1 MIRRGRAVS
10 NRTQNEHQPNFGCGE
25 ASGFWTS
32 FSIPLAAIRGQGG
45 GGISAEHPSQRPQ
58 KCYLSPTPTDFVF
71 TTARPSL
78 PPPPARLRVHPGR
91 GDIRLLSFPLR
102 PSRAPQKVVVPPT
115 EILFTTFPSPPPLG
129 WGYVLRGGYLPP
141 FPPHAPIRGA
151 KGKRVG
157 NARWNAPKSA
167 RPFYRTPGCSRR
179 LKFLFAKSR
188 KKEKICVF

>member
-115 EILFTTFPSPPPLG
+115 EILFTTFPSPC
-129 WGYVLRGGYLPP
+129 
-141 FPPHAPIRGA
+141 ANTGA